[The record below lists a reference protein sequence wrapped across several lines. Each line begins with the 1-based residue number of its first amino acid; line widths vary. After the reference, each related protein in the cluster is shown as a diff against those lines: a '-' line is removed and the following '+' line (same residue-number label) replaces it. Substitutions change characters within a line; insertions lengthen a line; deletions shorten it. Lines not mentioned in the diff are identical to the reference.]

1 VVTLTATIALPARR
15 PVLAEELPATLTRAG
30 VTIVLGAAL
39 TALAAQVSL
48 PVPGSPVP
56 VTGQTF
62 AVLLAGAALGPARG
76 LASQGL
82 YLALGA
88 VGLPVFAGAAH
99 GGGVIFGAS
108 GGYLLGF
115 LAAAALAGW
124 GARRGADRSPVRTLL
139 FFAVASV
146 VIYAIGTTW
155 LCVDTGMSLSAG
167 IAAGVTPFIP
177 GDIAKALLAAGLLPG
192 AWWLLGRGRP
202 VDGGPADEGTADESG
217 AGPR

>member
-1 VVTLTATIALPARR
+1 MLAEALPT
-15 PVLAEELPATLTRAG
+15 TLTRAG

-76 LASQGL
+76 VASQAL
-82 YLALGA
+82 YLVLGA

-99 GGGVIFGAS
+99 GSGVIFGAS

-115 LAAAALAGW
+115 LAAAALVGW
-124 GARRGADRSPVRTLL
+124 GARRGADRSPARTLL
-139 FFAVASV
+139 LFALASL

-192 AWWLLGRGRP
+192 AWWLLGRGA
-202 VDGGPADEGTADESG
+202 GSGSAASDEGG
-217 AGPR
+217 AGAR